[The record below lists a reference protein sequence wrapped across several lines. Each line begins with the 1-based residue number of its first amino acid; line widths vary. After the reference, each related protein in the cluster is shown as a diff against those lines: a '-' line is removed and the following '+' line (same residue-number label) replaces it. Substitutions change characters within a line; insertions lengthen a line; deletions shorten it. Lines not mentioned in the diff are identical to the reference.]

1 LSITVNGFA
10 ISKRL
15 KVRQQHGAVDS
26 ARADAQGF
34 HRLTEIL
41 NFPARL
47 MAVGALCERS
57 VNSTLRHLETNSETF
72 ID

>member
-41 NFPARL
+41 NFPVW
-47 MAVGALCERS
+47 AVGALCERS